1 MSFELVDT
9 LYRSRIT
16 ILNILERNGYN
27 TEIYRNFSPV
37 EIQAMSTAIASA
49 NLDIPHRT
57 EDGRMAHLV
66 YMVKPLNRSR
76 FMATV
81 ADRMAVL
88 KIEQPDYSKH
98 ELIFMVNE
106 TLAIDSP
113 LHNSVA
119 LAWNNLNLR
128 VRIFCIDGLVNNPLD
143 HILVPPHEIVPKE
156 EHEALLANL
165 MVQAKAQ
172 LPKIKY
178 HVDMIARCLNLVPG
192 DIIKLNRPSPS
203 AGVDERYRAC
213 VP

>member
-27 TEIYRNFSPV
+27 TEIYRNFSPA

-49 NLDIPHRT
+49 NLDLPHRT
-57 EDGRMAHLV
+57 EEGRMAHII
-66 YMVKPLNRSR
+66 YMAKPLNRSR
-76 FMATV
+76 FMTTI
-81 ADRMAVL
+81 ADRMGAL
-88 KIEQPDYSKH
+88 KIEQSDYSNH

-106 TLAIDSP
+106 ALAIDSP

-119 LAWNNLNLR
+119 IAWSNLNLR
-128 VRIFCIDGLVNNPLD
+128 VRIFCIDTLVNNPLD
-143 HILVPPHEIVPKE
+143 HVLVPAHEIIPKE
-156 EHEALLANL
+156 EHDALLTNL
-165 MVQAKAQ
+165 MVQAKSQ

-178 HVDMIARCLNLVPG
+178 HTDMIARCLNLVPG
-192 DIIKLNRPSPS
+192 DIVKINRPSPS
-203 AGVDERYRAC
+203 AGVDERYRVC